1 MTDGSGPDVVGY
13 FREGLLVL
21 RRYPMLIV
29 PPLAVQVIVF
39 VLTVLLLGGGLGIGM
54 IFGGIL
60 GGLPGGSVA
69 GLAGLIAGAI
79 LLTLLSFLLSLIAS
93 SLVVVMAREA
103 LAAREP
109 TIGPALDAVMSRFL
123 DVVLISILLVVII
136 GLGMLFLVLPGL
148 VAAFFLVFALPAVLL
163 DGSRAT
169 EALGRSARLVRANL
183 GPVAGFFVGGLLA
196 AVASAILS
204 TILEVVPL
212 LGHLAAAV
220 LAGVFISYVT
230 VVGVRVFQSLSRP

>member
-1 MTDGSGPDVVGY
+1 VTSSSGTDVVGY

-21 RRYPMLIV
+21 RRYPILIV

-39 VLTVLLLGGGLGIGM
+39 VLTVLLLGGGLGMGM
-54 IFGGIL
+54 VLGGIL
-60 GGLPGGSVA
+60 GGLPGGSLA
-69 GLAGLIAGAI
+69 GLAGLIAGGI
-79 LLTLLSFLLSLIAS
+79 VLMLLSFLLSLIAS
-93 SLVVVMAREA
+93 SLVIVMAREA

-109 TIGPALDAVMSRFL
+109 TIAPALDAVMGRFL
-123 DVVLISILLVVII
+123 DVVLTSILLVVII
-136 GLGMLFLVLPGL
+136 GLGMLFLVVPGL

-169 EALGRSARLVRANL
+169 DSLGQSVRLVRANL
-183 GPVAGFFVGGLLA
+183 GRVAGFFAGGLLA

-212 LGHLAAAV
+212 LGHLAAAA

-230 VVGVRVFQSLSRP
+230 VVGVRMYQALTRP